1 MRKYGI
7 FLGILLIALLA
18 LPVFAAPAGT
28 LTVGQTVTV
37 NAIPNGQVDYTF
49 TPTESGDY
57 AVCLEE
63 TGANFEGWACLDG
76 DTKLPERYY
85 WVAGWEGKVFS
96 LTAGKTYT
104 IRITHD
110 TGFGGTLARK
120 MRLEK
125 VTATTTLSLQN
136 DYSENYPG
144 EVVWVDPVLSHPGAV
159 SGNFQ
164 WSSSNPAV
172 AYIEDT
178 GSIHA
183 AVMPVAPGTT
193 TITLTVDGLTAS
205 CEFVVVDFPA
215 IPIGGSLDFQLHT
228 SDRRVFSIT
237 PTETGRYA
245 IWHKQQEGGLVVTEA
260 GIGDHFSGGGGNG
273 GGVIY
278 TLRAGVTYHAYYN
291 AGHAGE
297 DLIVEDTVY
306 AEKVRPV
313 ESVTLRGEPGAL
325 PVGFRFVLEAVAD
338 PIYGVT
344 EGVQW
349 SCSDPDVLLLEHMD
363 PYDGRC
369 EAVVLKEGTA
379 TVTVTIG
386 GVSASWEYGIPNVPE
401 WQPDPSVPLW
411 SLGTTTTMPLA
422 KEAST
427 ENAFCAPEDGYY
439 RFTLQADQETFVT
452 LHQNYSSGEDTAW
465 GHVGIAA
472 GGEVTMDVY
481 LHKDRYYQIQN
492 SGSFDGGGT
501 LTGKVERLQ
510 ITGKPVERIEV
521 TASPTYE
528 FKDDDYGG
536 LVDAYYAFNP
546 FRAGNIP
553 SLQVSVYYTDGTSAV
568 LTQDQL
574 TWDVRSELGLPGCTW
589 NGIPVELCLLNEADA
604 PTDSVWITAPRN
616 IAARLRFMGVAVE
629 FTMVM
634 TPGHNH
640 EMVFQPVVDPTPQAP
655 GMAEHYLC
663 SICHK
668 RYGDAE
674 GMFRFYNERDLILEH
689 KNEFIVDQN
698 QAQDIVQQ
706 AKPGENVNLPV
717 PEGMT
722 HVVLPPAAL
731 QEIVNKENTLEFG
744 LENAI
749 VQVDPAAL
757 AAILS
762 QGGNTEV
769 TLQVQQ
775 VAAQALNASQQQA
788 LENRDVVCVLSAK
801 VLCGENSI
809 HDFGGG
815 QVTLQIP
822 FAPEPGM
829 GYQVIY
835 VADDGTVTVIPSTYA
850 DGFMRF
856 STGHFSEYAIVKDPE
871 APPVR
876 PAEDPA
882 GSLVWLIPVIVVA
895 AVGAAAGLLIWKRR
909 KK

>member
-1 MRKYGI
+1 MRKYT
-7 FLGILLIALLA
+7 ILAIALLLVLLA
-18 LPVFAAPAGT
+18 LPVFAAPVGT
-28 LTVGQTVTV
+28 LSVGQTVTV

-49 TPTESGDY
+49 TPTETGDY

-76 DTKLPERYY
+76 NVPIPERYY
-85 WVAGWEGKVFS
+85 WVEGWEGKVFS

-120 MRLEK
+120 LRLEK
-125 VTATTTLSLQN
+125 VTSTTSLSLSCP
-136 DYSENYPG
+136 YTENYPG

-260 GIGDHFSGGGGNG
+260 GIGEHFGGGGGNG
-273 GGVIY
+273 GGAIY

-297 DLIVEDTVY
+297 DLIIEDTVY

-313 ESVTLRGEPGAL
+313 ERVTLQGEPGML
-325 PVGFRFVLEAVAD
+325 PVGYRFLLEAVAD
-338 PIYGVT
+338 PIYGVK

-349 SCSDPDVLLLEHMD
+349 SVSDPAVLLLEHMD

-379 TVTVTIG
+379 TVTVTVG
-386 GVSASWEYGIPNVPE
+386 GVSTSWEYGIPNVPE

-492 SGSFDGGGT
+492 SGSFEGGGT

-510 ITGKPVERIEV
+510 ITEKPVERIEV

-536 LVDAYYAFNP
+536 LVDGYYAFNP
-546 FRAGNIP
+546 FRAGSIP

-589 NGIPVELCLLNEADA
+589 NGIPVELCLMYEGTV
-604 PTDSVWITAPRN
+604 PTDSIWLKTPQDVV
-616 IAARLRFMGVAVE
+616 ARLRYMGVSAE
-629 FTMVM
+629 FVM
-634 TPGHNH
+634 HLTPGHDH
-640 EMVFQPVVDPTPQAP
+640 VMVFHPVIDPTPQAP
-655 GMAEHYLC
+655 GMEAHYRC
-663 SICHK
+663 SVCDKI
-668 RYGDAE
+668 YGDSLGE
-674 GMFRFYNERDLILEH
+674 FRFHNESDLILEY
-689 KNEFIVDQN
+689 KNEFVVDQD
-698 QAQDIVQQ
+698 QAQEIVQQ
-706 AKPGENVNLPV
+706 AKPGENVSLPL

-722 HVVLPPAAL
+722 HVVLPNQAL
-731 QEIVNKENTLEFG
+731 QEIVNKENTLELG
-744 LENAI
+744 LGDAI
-749 VQVDPAAL
+749 VQVDSAAL
-757 AAILS
+757 SAILS
-762 QGGNTEV
+762 QGGGAEV
-769 TLQVQQ
+769 ALQVQQ
-775 VAAQALNASQQQA
+775 VAPEALKAPQQQA
-788 LENRDVVCVLSAK
+788 LESREVVCVLSAQ
-801 VLCGENSI
+801 VLCGDSSI

-822 FAPEPGM
+822 FTPEPGK

-835 VADDGTVTVIPSTYA
+835 VADDGTVTVIPSTYG
-850 DGFMRF
+850 DGFLRF
-856 STGHFSEYAIVKDPE
+856 STGHFSEYAIVE
-871 APPVR
+871 APDAPPAL
-876 PAEDPA
+876 PAEDPES
-882 GSLVWLIPVIVVA
+882 SLIWLIPVAVVA
-895 AVGAAAGLLIWKRR
+895 VVGVLAALRIWKRR